1 MVSSTLVLSLLLV
14 SNLSAAQQDSPY
26 QQDRILVKLLSQ
38 LNGGVVVENVTYIA
52 SVRKLFERIQGEP
65 HIVRIGRDRY

>member
-14 SNLSAAQQDSPY
+14 SSQSAAQQDSPY

-52 SVRKLFERIQGEP
+52 SVRKLLERIQGEP